1 LGWYEKCIGTGVEE
15 KMIVKIMTRKIIS
28 MLIGLSMFLIMMGM
42 QMI

>member
-1 LGWYEKCIGTGVEE
+1 MYKYWCER
-15 KMIVKIMTRKIIS
+15 KMKVKIMTRKIIS